1 MTLKHWPIYFV
12 KTVAVATVL
21 GALAWMTFAVVSH
34 YRAGA
39 TNWDY
44 MPFVAGG
51 LVLMFSLAILSKT
64 VTQGAASVI
73 LPFVEQLRGTKAG
86 ESQSVLVP
94 PQPAQPG
101 KVVTV
106 TPLPEPPD
114 VDKDKP

>member
-1 MTLKHWPIYFV
+1 MKHWAIYFV
-12 KTVAVATVL
+12 KAMAVAAAL
-21 GALAWMTFAVVSH
+21 GAFGWMVFAVILH
-34 YRAGA
+34 YRTSA

-44 MPFVAGG
+44 MPFIAGG
-51 LVLMFSLAILSKT
+51 LLLMFSLAILSKT

-73 LPFVEQLRGTKAG
+73 LPFVEQLRGAKAG

-114 VDKDKP
+114 MDKP